1 MRGQSF
7 CLAVGEVQTAED
19 TEHALQ
25 LELSHSQ
32 IDLYIHFGTSRVF

>member
-19 TEHALQ
+19 TEHRTTT
-25 LELSHSQ
+25 ETLS
-32 IDLYIHFGTSRVF
+32 